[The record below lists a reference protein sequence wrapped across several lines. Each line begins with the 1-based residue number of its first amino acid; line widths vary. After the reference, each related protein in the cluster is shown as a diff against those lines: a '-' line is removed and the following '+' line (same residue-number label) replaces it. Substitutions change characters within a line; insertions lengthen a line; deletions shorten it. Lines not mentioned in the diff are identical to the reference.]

1 MEKLLML
8 LLAIAVQPLFIVF
21 FLFVFN
27 ATRFLVEEINH
38 SWKVLK
44 RSVREAVWGI
54 EWQLKL
60 MKGR

>member
-1 MEKLLML
+1 
-8 LLAIAVQPLFIVF
+8 
-21 FLFVFN
+21 
-27 ATRFLVEEINH
+27 VEEINH

-44 RSVREAVWGI
+44 RSVREACWHI